1 MKKKLFII
9 SNESIYNHNGNFLCD
24 NLDSKSIPEELN
36 KNFEVHL
43 IGRKSKKMRTKK
55 IDIKNIKLISNI
67 FSLPKILFQ
76 RIKKDKKNIY

>member
-9 SNESIYNHNGNFLCD
+9 SNESIYNHNGDFSCD
-24 NLDSKSIPEELN
+24 NLDLKSIPEELN

-55 IDIKNIKLISNI
+55 I
-67 FSLPKILFQ
+67 
-76 RIKKDKKNIY
+76 